1 MTSLFSLQSPLAR
14 YIKFKFITLRTTNVV
29 YMFKIK
35 TACLVT
41 DGLRL
46 LCGMLRKYK
55 EENHPVHE
63 VKEEVALHLRLKA
76 SLASTI
82 PAVIIIGPFIVQVDA
97 LRQFL
102 INKRQEIATKLLTE
116 FAIRM
121 KGLLDGVSRVSIS
134 GKLFTGFSEQQ

>member
-1 MTSLFSLQSPLAR
+1 M
-14 YIKFKFITLRTTNVV
+14 
-29 YMFKIK
+29 
-35 TACLVT
+35 
-41 DGLRL
+41 
-46 LCGMLRKYK
+46 
-55 EENHPVHE
+55 HE

-82 PAVIIIGPFIVQVDA
+82 PAVIVIGPFIVQVDA